1 MYEQPNYYLLLDL
14 DPEIE
19 DEATIAKT
27 IQEKRLE
34 WSKKLNMGNPAHA
47 AEAKANIARLPDI
60 QRVMG
65 DPEERRKEA
74 SEAQKQKKEDRRVA
88 LEQLESM
95 IKVLRAKGETYAADE
110 VAQIEKQLGDNLS
123 AKDIADGL
131 RAKGLTVEKTG
142 GTSKS
147 PNTAKPRLDPA
158 RMDQLRP
165 NLKFFGVNNL
175 YDFLRM
181 SPRSSAQSLRERADQ
196 RNRELLRIGKTDAQT
211 NTEKA
216 LCGQCM
222 TIFDSKEN
230 KEKYDNSLAVEAM
243 ESMRPIIQLA
253 GGSTKFLLVE
263 QQDELVRQ
271 ARELNVDPADA
282 RAFIEDV
289 ANKQKWGIQHTKKLP
304 SEELLQCGKCSTL
317 AKPNALR
324 CSACGFEL
332 NIECPRCGKVVP
344 TKHAACTSCGF
355 HIGDWDTI
363 KRELD
368 NANKLIADLHIDE
381 AASRLRALLTR
392 WPGWKAIQSPR
403 DNAEHL
409 VRKRNQ
415 DRSQLLGLIQQHKL
429 FAAQSTSERFRR
441 DWPKDNISAQ
451 LSEISEGKA
460 RAQKAFEKGER
471 ERLEGKSEEAIAL
484 YRSALAICDDY
495 VEVRKAMAFVP
506 PAPPKNLSVVAQGS
520 GFQLRWEPGGK
531 TIDDYVV
538 VRKAWGAPSQPDDGD
553 HKQATRD
560 LVSTDLT
567 VEEGMPWH
575 YAVYSRRD
583 GIFSAGAARSGPH
596 LRVAPVRNLLALA
609 GDSEVKLSWTLPNG
623 AVGAEVWRRQGPPP
637 ERPGVGTR
645 LSAAR
650 DSLHNS
656 GLTNDVPLGYLVVPL
671 FQDPLRPGV
680 TLQGPGASCLAVPTS
695 PPAPV
700 INLKYERE
708 GDGVRLRWTPPTPQ
722 AQVQVRQLNTAPD
735 LQIGTVLTKDQAD
748 AWGEPVLAATKGS
761 AQVRL
766 PSVIET
772 WFVPLAVKGTIAV
785 VGKAVNVVLVDGLR
799 ELAVDHDGR
808 DLHLRWE
815 WPPGAT
821 QAAVCYSYDHYPE
834 TPTNGDAIRL
844 DVTLDQYRREGMFTM
859 RRVERRPHFFALF
872 AVTPNG
878 RLHSEP
884 LTRLVQMGQSR
895 EVRYRIVSPQ
905 TFFSRFT
912 RAARQPELEMNGFG
926 HLPETVLVAKP
937 RVVPT
942 GPDDGQKLMRLPEM
956 ELAGIC
962 RVPIPATSANS
973 GSVAKLFFINARYV
987 DEIRLIS
994 GPLHELK
1001 L

>member
-1 MYEQPNYYLLLDL
+1 MDGRPNYYILLGL
-14 DPEIE
+14 DPAVEDAGAIE
-19 DEATIAKT
+19 KAIQAKR
-27 IQEKRLE
+27 QE
-34 WSKKLNMGNPAHA
+34 WSRQQNSGNPAA
-47 AEAKANIARLPDI
+47 APQAKANLAMIADI
-60 QRVMG
+60 QRVMSDQEARRSEAG
-65 DPEERRKEA
+65 EARAHKKAERRK
-74 SEAQKQKKEDRRVA
+74 A
-88 LEQLESM
+88 LEELDRM
-95 IKVLRAKGETYAADE
+95 IELLPGETCTTNQVEDIKKTLGHLSDQDIADRLRAKGF
-110 VAQIEKQLGDNLS
+110 S
-123 AKDIADGL
+123 
-131 RAKGLTVEKTG
+131 VEKAG
-142 GTSKS
+142 A
-147 PNTAKPRLDPA
+147 AKPKSQNGAKPQLDRA
-158 RMDQLRP
+158 QMDQLQP
-165 NLKFFGVNNL
+165 KLKLVGAKTL
-175 YDFLRM
+175 YDFLSM
-181 SPRSSAQSLRERADQ
+181 NQRSSTRSLWEHADQ
-196 RNRELLRIGKTDAQT
+196 RNKDLFRIGKHDAATDTA
-211 NTEKA
+211 KA
-216 LCGQCM
+216 LCGQCLA
-222 TIFDSKEN
+222 IFNSDAN
-230 KEKYDNSLAVEAM
+230 RQKYDNSVATEALDG
-243 ESMRPIIQLA
+243 MRQRIEVA
-253 GGSTKFLLVE
+253 GKTSSFLLIE
-263 QQDELVRQ
+263 QQDALVRQ
-271 ARELNVDPADA
+271 ARELGVEAADA
-282 RAFIEDV
+282 RAFIENY
-289 ANKQKWGIQHTKKLP
+289 AASRKWGLQKAKTLP
-304 SEELLQCGKCSTL
+304 SEELQQCGNCLAL
-317 AKPNALR
+317 AKPGASH
-324 CSACGFEL
+324 CGACGFAL
-332 NIECPRCGKVVP
+332 TIECPRCSNVVP
-344 TKHAACTSCGF
+344 TEHSACTACGF

-381 AASRLRALLTR
+381 AASRLRQLLTR
-392 WPGWKAIQSPR
+392 WPGWKAIQSPL
-403 DNAEHL
+403 DNAEQL

-429 FAAQSTSERFRR
+429 FEAQSTSERFRR
-441 DWPKDNISAQ
+441 DWPKDNIAAQ

-471 ERLEGKSEEAIAL
+471 QRLEGKSEEAIAF
-484 YRSALAICDDY
+484 YRSALVICADY
-495 VEVRKAMAFVP
+495 EEVRKAMALVP

-531 TIDDYVV
+531 TVDDYVV
-538 VRKAWGAPSQPDDGD
+538 VRKALGAPSRPDDGD

-583 GIFSAGAARSGPH
+583 GVFSAGAARSGPH

-609 GDSEVKLSWTLPNG
+609 GDSEVKLTWTLPNG

-671 FQDPLRPGV
+671 FQDPLRSGV

-708 GDGVRLRWTPPTPQ
+708 AGGVRLSWTPPTPQ

-735 LQIGTVLTKDQAD
+735 IQIGTVLSKDQAD
-748 AWGEPVLAATKGS
+748 AWGKPVLAATKGS

-772 WFVPLAVKGTIAV
+772 WFVPLTVKGTIAV
-785 VGKAVNVVLVDGLR
+785 VGKAVNVVLVDGLQ

-808 DLHLRWE
+808 DIHLRWE
-815 WPPGAT
+815 WPHGAT
-821 QAAVCYSYDHYPE
+821 QAAVCYSYDHYPK
-834 TPTNGDAIRL
+834 TPSNGDAIRL
-844 DVTLDQYRREGMFTM
+844 DVTLGQYRREGMFTM
-859 RRVERRPHFFALF
+859 RRVERRPHYFALF
-872 AVTPNG
+872 AVTPDG

-884 LTRLVQMGQSR
+884 LTRLVQMGESR

-905 TFFSRFT
+905 TFFSRLT

-956 ELAGIC
+956 ELAGTC

-973 GSVAKLFFINARYV
+973 GNVAKLFFVNARYV
-987 DEIRLIS
+987 DEIRLVS